1 MAYTREEASKI
12 TQSFWTSF
20 GRYMQ
25 PVTSVDGLPVNWIN
39 YKTGINGISFKMD
52 ADRDQAMIM
61 IQLSHSNTEL
71 RHAHYEQLVQLKAM
85 LEEALG
91 EDDWLWKADRELNGR
106 IVSTVS
112 KSLEGV
118 NILRQ
123 TDWPTIISFL
133 KPRII
138 ALDALW
144 STVKHSFE

>member
-25 PVTSVDGLPVNWIN
+25 PVMSAEGLPVTWIN

-52 ADRDQAMIM
+52 ADRDQAIIM
-61 IQLSHSNTEL
+61 IQLSQSSTEQ
-71 RHAHYEQLVQLKAM
+71 RHAHFEQLQQLKSI

-91 EDDWLWKADRELNGR
+91 ENDWFWKADREVNGR
-106 IVSTVS
+106 MVSTVS
-112 KSLEGV
+112 KTLEGV

-138 ALDALW
+138 ALDAFW
-144 STVKHSFE
+144 SMVKTSFE

>member
-25 PVTSVDGLPVNWIN
+25 PIPSADGLPVTWLN

-52 ADRDQAMIM
+52 ADRDQAVIM
-61 IQLSHSNTEL
+61 IQLSQGSDEL
-71 RHAHYEQLVQLKAM
+71 RQSHYDQLVQLKAI

-106 IVSTVS
+106 LVSTVS

-118 NILRQ
+118 NVLRQ

-138 ALDALW
+138 ALDAFW
-144 STVKHSFE
+144 SMVKPSFE